1 MLPAINIGSHDVIVG
16 AIKQDLTE
24 KLYGLTLGHVTVGLH
39 QDVVVL
45 VEEEFK
51 VCVQVS
57 WYKILVAC
65 QEFLQ

>member
-24 KLYGLTLGHVTVGLH
+24 KLYGLALGHITVGLH

-57 WYKILVAC
+57 WYKVLVAC
-65 QEFLQ
+65 